1 MVICPECKAELE
13 DYDEDEL
20 DVGDEFTCDECGENV
35 RVVSLGPLELES
47 AEEDDDEDDEDDED
61 DDDDDEDDE
70 DEDDEDEEFDED
82 GEGDDDRY

>member
-1 MVICPECKAELE
+1 MVVCPECKAELE

-47 AEEDDDEDDEDDED
+47 AEEDDDEDEEDEDDED
-61 DDDDDEDDE
+61 DDDDEDDE
-70 DEDDEDEEFDED
+70 EDDEDEEFDED